1 MRAPFNDRL
10 WKFQQTVLFARLIAL
25 LALFAVGAITE
36 LGLGLQRQEL
46 DASTRLDAIAYGS
59 GLRARVDRELNTIIY
74 LSSGLSAYLA
84 VRHDSLD
91 RAEIQSILG
100 ELHKNSGL
108 IRNLGIAVGEILTYV
123 YPLKGNEKAIGINY
137 RQHPGQWPVVEKVIN
152 SRKGALAGPI
162 ALVQGGSGFIYRAP
176 VLVKGEYWGLLS
188 TVIDTDLL
196 FRAAFRDMTDKRFEF
211 AIRDGSAGG
220 PGGRVLHGR
229 AGLFDDPACLQLAA
243 EVPNG
248 TWIYGVLPVRSGSS
262 NLLWILRFLGWTVA
276 VLVSIATFMFLRHR
290 VEMAQ
295 LALAD
300 SLTGLP
306 NRRLFDDRIHLA
318 LERVKRTPGGRLGV
332 LFIDLDGF
340 KDIND
345 TYGHR
350 MGDHLLQVLAGRLLR
365 AIRAS
370 DTLARWGG
378 DEFVL
383 LVEEGSDEPLAQ
395 LVTRLRQ
402 AVEEPVYVGDLTL
415 AVGASI
421 GLSHFPEDGETVHQL
436 ITAADQNMYADKS
449 VRKAGQP
456 PVAAR

>member
-1 MRAPFNDRL
+1 MSTPITDRL
-10 WKFQQTVLFARLIAL
+10 WKFQQTVLFARLIAI
-25 LALFAVGAITE
+25 LALLAVGAITE
-36 LGLGLQRQEL
+36 LGLSLQRQEL
-46 DASTRLDAIAYGS
+46 DADTRLDAIAYGS

-84 VRHDSLD
+84 IRHDTLD
-91 RAEIQSILG
+91 RGEIQSILG

-108 IRNLGIAVGEILTYV
+108 IRNLGIAVGEILTYIH
-123 YPLKGNEKAIGINY
+123 PERGNEKAIGLNY
-137 RQHPGQWPVVEKVIN
+137 RLQPQQWPAVEKVIN

-162 ALVQGGSGFIYRAP
+162 NLVQGGSGLIYRSP

-188 TVIDTDLL
+188 TVIDTEML
-196 FRAAFRDMTDKRFEF
+196 FQAAFREMTDKRFEF
-211 AIRDGSAGG
+211 AIRNGSADGL
-220 PGGRVLHGR
+220 GGRVFYGR
-229 AGLFDDPACLQLAA
+229 AELFDDPACIQLTA

-248 TWIYGVLPVRSGSS
+248 AWIYGVRPIHSGSS
-262 NLLWILRFLGWTVA
+262 SLLWILRLLGWTVA
-276 VLVSIATFMFLRHR
+276 ILVSIATFMFLRHR

-306 NRRLFDDRIHLA
+306 NRRLFDDRIHLT
-318 LERVKRTPGGRLGV
+318 LERIKRTPEGHCGL
-332 LFIDLDGF
+332 LFVDLDGF

-350 MGDHLLQVLAGRLLR
+350 MGDHLLQVVASRLLHVVR
-365 AIRAS
+365 TS

-383 LVEEGSDEPLAQ
+383 LVEEGSDEPLSN

-402 AVEEPVYVGDLTL
+402 AVEEPIYVGDLTL

-421 GLSHFPEDGETVHQL
+421 GLSRFPQDGETAHHL
-436 ITAADQNMYADKS
+436 ITAADQDMYADKA
-449 VRKAGQP
+449 VRKAEQ
-456 PVAAR
+456 AR